1 MILKI
6 DELNKR
12 SIPYEKYFS
21 IMKLSDKQKEDRIAF
36 AEMLEDHLLYIMTL
50 FDTLSEYNVAE
61 SELVIQQLK
70 QAYMDTVTS
79 FGVVS
84 DDYITEIALAFAVD
98 FVRATLEHSD
108 DKWYKSEDRIKFN
121 AENESNT
128 VLNYKDYKEAINKGY
143 HYKHWHTENDSR
155 VRATHVPLEGETIPI
170 NELFVVGEALMRYP
184 KDIEYAADY
193 PEEYVNCR
201 CSISYS

>member
-84 DDYITEIALAFAVD
+84 DDYIAEIALAFAVD

-128 VLNYKDYKEAINKGY
+128 VLNYKDYREAINKGY
-143 HYKHWHTENDSR
+143 HKKRWITMEDDK
-155 VRATHVPLEGETIPI
+155 VRQTHQEIDGETIDI
-170 NELFVVGEALMRYP
+170 NSLFVVGESLMRFP
-184 KDIEYAADY
+184 CDKEYGS
-193 PEEYVNCR
+193 PEEWVNCR
-201 CSISYS
+201 CSLEYL

>member
-6 DELNKR
+6 DEINKR
-12 SIPYEKYFS
+12 SIPYKKYFG
-21 IMKLSDKQKEDRIAF
+21 IMKLSEKQISDRIAF

-61 SELVIQQLK
+61 SDLVVQQLR
-70 QAYMDTVTS
+70 QAYIDTATS

-84 DDYITEIALAFAVD
+84 DDYITEIALVFAVD
-98 FVRATLEHSD
+98 FVRATLEHTD
-108 DKWYKSEDRIKFN
+108 DKWYRSEDRIKFN

-128 VLNYKDYKEAINKGY
+128 VLNYKDYTEAINKGY
-143 HYKHWHTENDSR
+143 HNKTWLTENDTR
-155 VRATHVPLEGETIPI
+155 VRPTHVPLEGETIPI
-170 NELFVVGEALMRYP
+170 HEYFVVGDSLMAYP
-184 KDIEYAADY
+184 RDLSLDPDPNEV
-193 PEEYVNCR
+193 VNCR